1 MEFKY
6 KKETNLKRGQ
16 KLYGIIAVSTRTY
29 DGVYPIIVDRIDY
42 NNEEVIF
49 EIDQPC
55 GYVSCSFSE
64 MNDYVFESEAEA
76 QAKMD
81 NLEFGAG
88 LYEY

>member
-6 KKETNLKRGQ
+6 KKETNLKSGQ

-29 DGVYPIIVDRIDY
+29 DGIYPIVVDDIDY

-49 EIDQPC
+49 KIDQPC
-55 GYVSCSFSE
+55 GYVSCSFRE
-64 MNDYVFESEAEA
+64 MSDYVFESEAEA
-76 QAKMD
+76 KSKMH
-81 NLEFGAG
+81 NLGFGAG